1 MTRQDR
7 IVPERMAPSTEAQM
21 NRSWFELHEH
31 LTNEEMLA
39 HGLIDRCDLIWV
51 EALRQIEPAIH
62 AAEHDGYP
70 GDEAH
75 IELATLC
82 ATVEAQAKQI
92 ETLRAVLK
100 ECKRIVGIYDIVP
113 LIEDV
118 LSSAPSVPIGVPV
131 EEQTSECCEKWRTRN
146 ADIASYTLGAVVLS
160 GARFKFCP
168 DCGKPLGGA

>member
-1 MTRQDR
+1 MSGTIEKLIAESEVVAHLYAVGGPIGAMIDGAR
-7 IVPERMAPSTEAQM
+7 A
-21 NRSWFELHEH
+21 EL
-31 LTNEEMLA
+31 A
-39 HGLIDRCDLIWV
+39 
-51 EALRQIEPAIH
+51 ALR
-62 AAEHDGYP
+62 
-70 GDEAH
+70 
-75 IELATLC
+75 